1 MIFLLQPSPRDPIF
15 LLPDIILLDQ
25 FNNEYDYK
33 RKYNIPVSVT
43 PEQIVNSTNN
53 DKIPSPPKSEE
64 IPSIPKVSPE
74 LLPPLTETETTNQS
88 DKNVPEQIVSIP
100 QQETQEVVL
109 ITYIFRIQ
117 NCVKCYVVIVFYYI
131 RLDNILILKSIDT
144 NDIQSII

>member
-1 MIFLLQPSPRDPIF
+1 M
-15 LLPDIILLDQ
+15 
-25 FNNEYDYK
+25 
-33 RKYNIPVSVT
+33 
-43 PEQIVNSTNN
+43 
-53 DKIPSPPKSEE
+53 
-64 IPSIPKVSPE
+64 SPE

>member
-74 LLPPLTETETTNQS
+74 LSPPLTETETTNQS

-109 ITYIFRIQ
+109 ITYFQ
-117 NCVKCYVVIVFYYI
+117 DSKLCKVLCCYSILLYLI
-131 RLDNILILKSIDT
+131 R
-144 NDIQSII
+144 